1 MPLDFAKTTIQCG
14 SVQPVSQVLQA
25 ALQQHGPAGLFRGM
39 VSFDHIETSI
49 HVETCGMSHI
59 DIFLPESFAV
69 SCSTRLETLPVVFAV
84 FCSTRSESKQNH
96 RIRGS
101 ALKMCV
107 QVQTPRVCQT
117 AIMSAMFF
125 TLFEFWKAQLK
136 PHHHRASTDRLL
148 EPKIW
153 HKRRDH
159 VWKRQF
165 VQN

>member
-1 MPLDFAKTTIQCG
+1 MVHVKTCARASYLQIHALLYRSAASHGTGYFVAPCAITTNHTTTLHG
-14 SVQPVSQVLQA
+14 SCNT
-25 ALQQHGPAGLFRGM
+25 LF
-39 VSFDHIETSI
+39 
-49 HVETCGMSHI
+49 VE
-59 DIFLPESFAV
+59 
-69 SCSTRLETLPVVFAV
+69 
-84 FCSTRSESKQNH
+84 
-96 RIRGS
+96 
-101 ALKMCV
+101 
-107 QVQTPRVCQT
+107 VQTPRVCQT

-136 PHHHRASTDRLL
+136 PHHHRASKDRLL

>member
-1 MPLDFAKTTIQCG
+1 MLPFIMILLDVAFSGIWLVVNTWT
-14 SVQPVSQVLQA
+14 QVER
-25 ALQQHGPAGLFRGM
+25 LF
-39 VSFDHIETSI
+39 HQILTLL
-49 HVETCGMSHI
+49 
-59 DIFLPESFAV
+59 FL
-69 SCSTRLETLPVVFAV
+69 L
-84 FCSTRSESKQNH
+84 
-96 RIRGS
+96 
-101 ALKMCV
+101 
-107 QVQTPRVCQT
+107 QTPRVCQT

-136 PHHHRASTDRLL
+136 PHQHRASRDRLL